1 MNISENQLKSI
12 IRESVYR
19 ILNEYYEMNGS
30 NDMLHRGDNVI
41 LRGKYPAIVSVD
53 EEIPDEEGVTSWIK
67 LTTPDAF
74 DTPEEENYSDWYP
87 KDEIEKQ
94 DF

>member
-19 ILNEYYEMNGS
+19 ILNEYHSMNES
-30 NDMLHRGDNVI
+30 DDMLHRGDNVI
-41 LRGKYPAIVSVD
+41 LRGKYPAIVSID
-53 EEIPDEEGVTSWIK
+53 EEMPDEEGLIPRIK
-67 LTTPDAF
+67 LTTPEAF
-74 DTPEEENYSDWYP
+74 DTPEEENYSDWYT